1 MRNKLI
7 TLFAAAALASGP
19 VAAQAQSAAPLSV
32 VTAARAGAQ
41 TDDANEIRGGI
52 ILPALAIIAV
62 IAVLALTDT
71 WPFDDG
77 PSSP

>member
-1 MRNKLI
+1 MRKKIIALI
-7 TLFAAAALASGP
+7 AATALAAGP
-19 VAAQAQSAAPLSV
+19 ATAQAVSASSLSL
-32 VTAARAGAQ
+32 AATVRAGAE

-52 ILPALAIIAV
+52 ILPTLAIIAV
-62 IAVLALTDT
+62 IALLALTDT